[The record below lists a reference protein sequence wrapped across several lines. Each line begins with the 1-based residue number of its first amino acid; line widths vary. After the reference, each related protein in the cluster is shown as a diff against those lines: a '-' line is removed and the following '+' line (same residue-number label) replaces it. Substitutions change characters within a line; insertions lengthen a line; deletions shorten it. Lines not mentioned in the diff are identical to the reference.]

1 MLDATDDSPVEGA
14 SVIIGESTG
23 TTGSAGGCT
32 VKDVEVGEG
41 VSVSV
46 TVSGYIDYTDTIT
59 VTEETDSLTVKLT
72 AE

>member
-32 VKDVEVGEG
+32 VKDFTFVEG
-41 VSVSV
+41 VIVSV
-46 TVSGYIDYTDTIT
+46 TVSGYVDYTDKIT
-59 VTEETDSLTVKLT
+59 VTEETDSLTVELT

>member
-1 MLDATDDSPVEGA
+1 MLDVTDDSPVEGA
-14 SVIIGESTG
+14 SVSIGESTG

-32 VKDVEVGEG
+32 VKDVPVGDG

-46 TVSGYIDYTDTIT
+46 TSTGYVDYTDTIT
-59 VTEETDSLTVKLT
+59 VTSETDSLTVKLT